1 MFSAIEFQNASE
13 GIFPGPDLEWFA
25 GVERGNVGAF
35 CNAGFAVVP
44 ATFFASFAL
53 YTHTIHLVNSLQRT
67 GDAFGTVRSP
77 QFTTDRTVG
86 RNVDYSALTG
96 ITALSEGYCD

>member
-44 ATFFASFAL
+44 ATVFAWFAL
-53 YTHTIHLVNSLQRT
+53 YTHIIDLVNSLQRT
-67 GDAFGTVRSP
+67 GDAICIVRSP
-77 QFTTDRTVG
+77 KFTTHGTVG
-86 RNVDYSALTG
+86 RNVDYSALIG